1 MSLQG
6 WSQPIRRGAQNLP
19 PSHLLHR
26 CLITGRYARRG
37 TRKERRY
44 FSDLCNRAQ
53 GKFTDRM
60 WLEVGSGI
68 NVRPPTDTY

>member
-1 MSLQG
+1 MLVE
-6 WSQPIRRGAQNLP
+6 A
-19 PSHLLHR
+19 HE
-26 CLITGRYARRG
+26 
-37 TRKERRY
+37 RKEDI

-68 NVRPPTDTY
+68 NVRPPRTPI